1 MGEYDKILFID
12 FMQWVMN
19 VCERKQYGQLRE
31 AVGECLEV
39 VGVGKLEDYFV
50 AVVEGL
56 QECSDWDS
64 LHYDIL

>member
-1 MGEYDKILFID
+1 MGEYDKILYID

-31 AVGECLEV
+31 AVVECLEV

-50 AVVEGL
+50 AGV
-56 QECSDWDS
+56 
-64 LHYDIL
+64 